1 MGEFPKSTMSR
12 KKKGWLILLAVSII
26 GRVSSDGSGHQ
37 EEESSGD
44 ILNLE
49 GSGDRISEDTYSV
62 LINGDVETE
71 LYDEPFRER
80 NLNYIF
86 EEFDEQEIGNKSL
99 SQGIKNSENT
109 ISDTQTTVYVT
120 TEEVDFVHEDQTLE
134 IDTKVPEATDENI

>member
-49 GSGDRISEDTYSV
+49 GSGDWISEDTYSV
-62 LINGDVETE
+62 LINGDVEKE
-71 LYDEPFRER
+71 L
-80 NLNYIF
+80 
-86 EEFDEQEIGNKSL
+86 DEQEIGNKSL

-120 TEEVDFVHEDQTLE
+120 
-134 IDTKVPEATDENI
+134 